1 MRLKDHPSSTNVHK
15 KLRHILEDLHLRYRD
30 VEHGQVANYIPE
42 LAKAR
47 PEWFGVSA
55 VTVGGEVVKFGHH
68 DQPFTI
74 QSAVNPFLYGL
85 ALSRLG
91 VEEVERRVGV
101 EPSGNPFDSIALDPR
116 NHTPFNPMVNPG
128 AISLVDMIP
137 GHDPTERLTTV
148 LETVARYVGHPVEV
162 DMAVYSSEKATGHR
176 NRAIANLLLN
186 FGHLERPVEEVLN
199 LYFQACSIRVTAPD
213 LATMGATLANRG
225 SNPITGEM
233 AIEPKFLRH
242 VLSVMYTC
250 GMYEIAGHWAHQV
263 GLPAKSGV
271 GGGLVVVAPNLMGV
285 AVFSPLLD
293 SSGAP
298 YRGIQVMEDLSQA
311 LGLHTFH
318 T

>member
-1 MRLKDHPSSTNVHK
+1 MKDSQSSTSVHK
-15 KLRHILEDLHLRYRD
+15 ELRHILEDLHLRYRD
-30 VEHGQVANYIPE
+30 AEQGQVADYIPE
-42 LAKAR
+42 LGKAR
-47 PEWFGVSA
+47 GEWFAVSA
-55 VTVGGEVVKFGHH
+55 VTVSGEVVKFGHH
-68 DQPFTI
+68 DQSFTI

-85 ALSRLG
+85 ALSELG
-91 VEEVERRVGV
+91 VEEVERRIGV

-137 GHDPTERLTTV
+137 GNDPTQRLTTV
-148 LETVARYVGHPVEV
+148 LEAVSRYVGRPVEV
-162 DMAVYSSEKATGHR
+162 DMSVYSSEKATGHR

-213 LATMGATLANRG
+213 LATMGATLAHRG
-225 SNPITGEM
+225 INPITGQM
-233 AIEPKFLRH
+233 AIEPKYLRH

-250 GMYEIAGHWAHQV
+250 GMYEIAGHWAHKV

-271 GGGLVVVAPNLMGV
+271 GGGLVVVAPHLMGV
-285 AVFSPLLD
+285 AVFSPRLD

-298 YRGIQVMEDLSQA
+298 YRGIQVMQDLSQA
-311 LGLHTFH
+311 LGLHMFQV
-318 T
+318 